1 MTNVLL
7 VCHANTC
14 RSVMAHVLLE
24 KMLVERRRDGTVRVR
39 SGGVANHA
47 RDGMIPS
54 LDARIV
60 LREDDIHLAED
71 AFASTDLR
79 RHREIV
85 AEAHLIVTM
94 TAQQKAMIGAYE
106 EAQGRPILT
115 LHELAGEGGDVD
127 DPFGQGEDRYRAT
140 KDEIKRC
147 LELGVDRMLTLLQD
161 RKEISAMSDEQVLYD
176 PTAEPR
182 ILASGLAPRL
192 ESLEG
197 KRAGILDNSKA
208 NAGTLML
215 AVVARL
221 KEKYGVRDVVKRE
234 KGIAGAPSP
243 DILAALT
250 TCDFV
255 LVGSAD

>member
-24 KMLVERRRDGTVRVR
+24 KMLAERGTNGHVRVR
-39 SGGVANHA
+39 SGGIAKHA

-60 LREDDIHLAED
+60 LREWGIHLAED

-94 TAQQKAMIGAYE
+94 TAEQKRTIGGYE
-106 EAQGRPILT
+106 EARGRRILT
-115 LHELAGEGGDVD
+115 LHELAGEVGDVD

-140 KDEIKRC
+140 RDEIKRC
-147 LELGVDRMLTLLQD
+147 LDLGLDRMLALMDD
-161 RKEISAMSDEQVLYD
+161 RGGKETS
-176 PTAEPR
+176 R
-182 ILASGLAPRL
+182 
-192 ESLEG
+192 
-197 KRAGILDNSKA
+197 
-208 NAGTLML
+208 
-215 AVVARL
+215 
-221 KEKYGVRDVVKRE
+221 
-234 KGIAGAPSP
+234 
-243 DILAALT
+243 
-250 TCDFV
+250 
-255 LVGSAD
+255 

>member
-1 MTNVLL
+1 LTNVLL

-24 KMLVERRRDGTVRVR
+24 KMLVERRDGTVRVR

-60 LREDDIHLAED
+60 LREDNIHLAED

-85 AEAHLIVTM
+85 AAADLIVTM

-115 LHELAGEGGDVD
+115 LHELAGEAGDVD

-140 KDEIKRC
+140 RDEIKRC
-147 LELGVDRMLTLLQD
+147 LELGVDRMLTLLD
-161 RKEISAMSDEQVLYD
+161 DWKLRGRKEIS
-176 PTAEPR
+176 R
-182 ILASGLAPRL
+182 
-192 ESLEG
+192 
-197 KRAGILDNSKA
+197 
-208 NAGTLML
+208 
-215 AVVARL
+215 
-221 KEKYGVRDVVKRE
+221 
-234 KGIAGAPSP
+234 
-243 DILAALT
+243 
-250 TCDFV
+250 
-255 LVGSAD
+255 

>member
-24 KMLVERRRDGTVRVR
+24 KMLAARGTNGAVRVR

-60 LREDDIHLAED
+60 LREDDIHLTED

-79 RHREIV
+79 RHRDIV
-85 AEAHLIVTM
+85 AEAHLILTM
-94 TAQQKAMIGAYE
+94 TRQQKDMVAAYD
-106 EAQGRPILT
+106 EARGRIIMT

-147 LELGVDRMLTLLQD
+147 LELGVDRMLTLLSD
-161 RKEISAMSDEQVLYD
+161 RTVRGRKE
-176 PTAEPR
+176 
-182 ILASGLAPRL
+182 
-192 ESLEG
+192 
-197 KRAGILDNSKA
+197 AG
-208 NAGTLML
+208 
-215 AVVARL
+215 R
-221 KEKYGVRDVVKRE
+221 
-234 KGIAGAPSP
+234 
-243 DILAALT
+243 
-250 TCDFV
+250 
-255 LVGSAD
+255 

>member
-1 MTNVLL
+1 MATVLL

-24 KMLVERRRDGTVRVR
+24 RMLDERGVNGSVRVR

-60 LREDDIHLAED
+60 LREYDIHLAED

-94 TAQQKAMIGAYE
+94 TAQQKETIAAYE
-106 EAQGRPILT
+106 EAQGRLILT

-140 KDEIKRC
+140 RDEIKRC
-147 LELGVDRMLTLLQD
+147 LDLGLDRMLTVLDDWNLRG
-161 RKEISAMSDEQVLYD
+161 RKE
-176 PTAEPR
+176 THR
-182 ILASGLAPRL
+182 
-192 ESLEG
+192 
-197 KRAGILDNSKA
+197 
-208 NAGTLML
+208 
-215 AVVARL
+215 
-221 KEKYGVRDVVKRE
+221 
-234 KGIAGAPSP
+234 
-243 DILAALT
+243 
-250 TCDFV
+250 
-255 LVGSAD
+255 